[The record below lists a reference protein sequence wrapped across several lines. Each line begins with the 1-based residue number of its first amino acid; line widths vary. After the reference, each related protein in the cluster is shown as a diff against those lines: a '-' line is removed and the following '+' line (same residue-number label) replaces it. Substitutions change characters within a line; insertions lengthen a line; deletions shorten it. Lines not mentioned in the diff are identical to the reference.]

1 VAATASSARRAEIRA
16 RLGAALLAL
25 SLAGL
30 GAVAR
35 ADEAAVERGAV
46 IAGLGACAACHT
58 AKGGEPL
65 AGGDPL
71 VTPLGTFHPPN
82 ITPDPQAGIGAWSE
96 ADFVRAMR
104 EGLAPDGSPYYPAF
118 PFPWYAHLSDG
129 DLADLWAFLRAQ
141 PASSRVVPDNELPFP
156 LSLRSGLWVWRA
168 LFLGT
173 ERLAPVP
180 DRSEAWNR
188 GRYLAESAGHCG
200 ACHTPR
206 TYGGFGAPDRSRPFA
221 GNAKGSLVG
230 AVPAIT
236 PDANGIGGWSL
247 GELTSFFAIGMTPE
261 GDFVGGEMAKV
272 IEGGTSRLSAED
284 RRALATYLKEGP
296 APP

>member
-1 VAATASSARRAEIRA
+1 MAATASSARRAEIVVGA
-16 RLGAALLAL
+16 WAALVALSLVGLGAA
-25 SLAGL
+25 
-30 GAVAR
+30 AR
-35 ADEAAVERGAV
+35 ADDAAVERGAV

-82 ITPDPQAGIGAWSE
+82 ITPDPVAGIGAWSE

-104 EGLAPDGSPYYPAF
+104 EGRAPDGSPYYPAF

-129 DLADLWAFLRAQ
+129 DLSDLWAFLQAQ

-156 LSLRSGLWVWRA
+156 LSLRSGLWVWRI
-168 LFLGT
+168 LFLGS
-173 ERLAPVP
+173 EPLAPVP
-180 DRSEAWNR
+180 GRSEAWNR

-206 TYGGFGAPDRSRPFA
+206 TWGGFGGPDRSRPFA

-236 PDANGIGGWSL
+236 PDASGIGAWSV
-247 GELTSFFAIGMTPE
+247 GELASFFAIGMTPD

-272 IEGGTSRLSAED
+272 VEGGTSRLSDDD